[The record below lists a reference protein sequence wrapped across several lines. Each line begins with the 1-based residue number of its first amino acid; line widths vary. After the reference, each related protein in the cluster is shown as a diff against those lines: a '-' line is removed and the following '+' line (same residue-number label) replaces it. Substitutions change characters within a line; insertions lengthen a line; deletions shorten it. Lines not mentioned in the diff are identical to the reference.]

1 MPQVE
6 EIRLETEKLS
16 QKIIQEQI
24 LRIEKN
30 NAVKYYINTKPETKY
45 NFKHCYKSW
54 LNFSKYN

>member
-6 EIRLETEKLS
+6 EMRLETKKLS

-30 NAVKYYINTKPETKY
+30 NAVKYYIMSKPETKY
-45 NFKHCYKSW
+45 KVKHCYKSW
-54 LNFSKYN
+54 LKFSKYN